1 MMRKP
6 AILAL
11 LLAFSLAGTGCGIIF
26 VGDGWN
32 YTNYIGD
39 WSGTYDFAAGD
50 LVVEGTN
57 GSITILAWDEEVVRA
72 EARYTAKTAD
82 YLFSPAVVEEDGLL
96 SLSPPRD
103 RDLSGVSWTLQVPR
117 GLNIAVRTSNGRIS
131 ILGEGFG
138 AVTADTS
145 NGRVLL
151 EGSGQGQLVVNTS
164 NGSVDIANWTGEMD
178 ITTSNGSITA
188 HLGKIEAGRY
198 SLTTS
203 NGSIRAFLEE
213 DSAFELSAS
222 TSNGR
227 IRTELEGDW
236 SQDISGTS
244 YRGAYNGGGASL
256 TLRTSNANIWL
267 HRP

>member
-57 GSITILAWDEEVVRA
+57 GSITILAWDEEAVRA

-145 NGRVLL
+145 NGRYSWRAPARASWWSTPATAAWTSPTGREKWISPPAMAPSQPIWARSKQV
-151 EGSGQGQLVVNTS
+151 GTASPPATAPSGPFWRRIRPLS
-164 NGSVDIANWTGEMD
+164 SAPAPAMAASVPNWRAIGPRTFPEPV
-178 ITTSNGSITA
+178 TVAPITA
-188 HLGKIEAGRY
+188 A
-198 SLTTS
+198 
-203 NGSIRAFLEE
+203 AP
-213 DSAFELSAS
+213 A
-222 TSNGR
+222 
-227 IRTELEGDW
+227 
-236 SQDISGTS
+236 
-244 YRGAYNGGGASL
+244 
-256 TLRTSNANIWL
+256 
-267 HRP
+267 